1 MKRKELYN
9 VAIYLRLSR
18 DDEDMDGG
26 KVESNSISSQRDLI
40 RTYIRKQPDMEIF
53 DIYVDDGWSGAN
65 FDRPA
70 FKRMMEDI
78 EAGAVDCVIVK
89 DLSRFGRDYIEAG
102 RLIQKT
108 FPAFSVRFIAIN
120 DNFDSLTA
128 DFNETSLVVPVK
140 NFVNDSYCR
149 DISNKV
155 RSQQKVRRE
164 KGEYIGPLPIYGYQ
178 KDPDDHNHLVVDD
191 YAASN
196 VRKIFAWKLDGYSN
210 QAIATKLEKMGVLSP
225 LEYKRVRG
233 YKCSTNFVK
242 KVRAEWSPVAVKR
255 ILQNEMYIGTMV
267 QGRYEKVNYKVKKV
281 VEKPEAEWVK
291 VENTHEAII
300 DKEDFAIVQRL
311 LQYDFKHIRGE
322 EKGHMFTG
330 LLFCGDCKEPL
341 VRRVNHNKNGDKV
354 LFICST
360 SNRGKGCFRH
370 SIEENELKNIVLSAL
385 KQQLALYLDKTKVLA
400 SLENMEVHFDE
411 VMSFDKELKELRK
424 EQDKYSMLRSGLY
437 EDLKQGIITADDFQ
451 NFKEIYDE
459 RYVKIQ
465 EAIEQQ
471 EQTIKDLFKA
481 GVCAGAKL
489 ERMKSALTITELN
502 RDVLVTFV
510 RRILL
515 YDDKRIYVELNCKDM
530 LSKLVMLE
538 EYMDAVTEKQGKEAL

>member
-1 MKRKELYN
+1 
-9 VAIYLRLSR
+9 
-18 DDEDMDGG
+18 
-26 KVESNSISSQRDLI
+26 
-40 RTYIRKQPDMEIF
+40 
-53 DIYVDDGWSGAN
+53 
-65 FDRPA
+65 
-70 FKRMMEDI
+70 
-78 EAGAVDCVIVK
+78 
-89 DLSRFGRDYIEAG
+89 
-102 RLIQKT
+102 
-108 FPAFSVRFIAIN
+108 
-120 DNFDSLTA
+120 
-128 DFNETSLVVPVK
+128 
-140 NFVNDSYCR
+140 
-149 DISNKV
+149 
-155 RSQQKVRRE
+155 
-164 KGEYIGPLPIYGYQ
+164 
-178 KDPDDHNHLVVDD
+178 
-191 YAASN
+191 
-196 VRKIFAWKLDGYSN
+196 
-210 QAIATKLEKMGVLSP
+210 
-225 LEYKRVRG
+225 
-233 YKCSTNFVK
+233 
-242 KVRAEWSPVAVKR
+242 
-255 ILQNEMYIGTMV
+255 
-267 QGRYEKVNYKVKKV
+267 
-281 VEKPEAEWVK
+281 
-291 VENTHEAII
+291 
-300 DKEDFAIVQRL
+300 
-311 LQYDFKHIRGE
+311 
-322 EKGHMFTG
+322 MFTG

-502 RDVLVTFV
+502 RDVLITFV